1 MYVSSTTSLDRRS
14 LVAATVATGILGSN
28 LSPLL
33 AQADNALPFT
43 LGTNKPNVTAP
54 AFACDCHFH
63 IYDARFPAAPSASIK
78 PPDALVPDY
87 LRLRGRLGVE
97 RGVIVTPSTYGTDNS
112 CTLDAMTRLG
122 ESVRGVAVV
131 NTSITDEELKHL
143 DRSGIR
149 GIRFNIARAG
159 ATTVEMIEPLAR
171 RVADLGWHIQ
181 VHMPAD
187 EIARN
192 AQVLGG
198 LPVPVV
204 FDHLGRI
211 PQPRGTSHP
220 AYGFILKMLGDGKAW
235 VKVSSLYQDTK
246 VGPPAYADIAQIAQA
261 YIKLAPER
269 VLWGSDWP
277 HPSKGAYGTP
287 DDSLLFDLAAEWVGS
302 ASTWKQILVHNPE
315 VLYGFP
321 KTT

>member
-1 MYVSSTTSLDRRS
+1 LLERSKGKGSLPLSYFAYIGCQTTD
-14 LVAATVATGILGSN
+14 AI
-28 LSPLL
+28 
-33 AQADNALPFT
+33 PFT
-43 LGTNKPNVTAP
+43 SGTNKPSVPAP

-63 IYDARFPAAPSASIK
+63 IYDARFPAAPNASIN

-87 LRLRGRLGVE
+87 LRLRARLGIE
-97 RGVIVTPSTYGTDNS
+97 RSVIVTPSTYGTDNS
-112 CTLDAMTRLG
+112 CTLDAIARLG
-122 ESVRGVAVV
+122 ESARGVAVV
-131 NTSITDEELKHL
+131 NTSVTDEELKHL
-143 DRSGIR
+143 DCQGIR

-171 RVADLGWHIQ
+171 RIADLGWHIQ

-192 AQVLGG
+192 AQLLRG
-198 LPVPVV
+198 LPVPMV

-211 PQPRGTSHP
+211 PQPQGTDHP
-220 AYGFILKMLGDGKAW
+220 AYGFILKMLCDGRAW
-235 VKVSSLYQDTK
+235 IKISSLYQDTR
-246 VGPPAYADIAQIAQA
+246 VGPPAYADLAQIAQS
-261 YIKLAPER
+261 YIKVAPER

-287 DDSLLFDLAAEWVGS
+287 DDALLFDLAAEWAGN
-302 ASTWKQILVHNPE
+302 AATWKQILVHNPE

-321 KTT
+321 KAT